1 MSIDNIS
8 SEELALLS
16 VLVGIGIS
24 CNLDDEDQNIVG
36 NFISSVGQIILTIS
50 ASLEASEKNNKNN
63 ESRNCKLNKRVK
75 DLERQLSIIQKKLNK
90 LN

>member
-16 VLVGIGIS
+16 ALVGIGIS
-24 CNLDDEDQNIVG
+24 CNLDDEEQNIVG
-36 NFISSVGQIILTIS
+36 NFISSVGQIILTVS
-50 ASLEASEKNNKNN
+50 ASLESKESNENN
-63 ESRNCKLNKRVK
+63 EVKNCKLDKRIN